1 MNGLNGSGKKQVDW
15 PRSSIFRHLVNR
27 LQEKIQEEL
36 DDPNGRFDADD
47 LRRYQKRVYGI

>member
-15 PRSSIFRHLVNR
+15 QRSGIFRHLVNR

-36 DDPNGRFDADD
+36 DDPNGRITEAE
-47 LRRYQKRVYGI
+47 LRQYQKEVYGI